1 MRYAILI
8 TILFCPLACEKPPTS
23 PEEAYKTFYAE
34 VAEAQPDW
42 DKITGFLDP
51 QALSIFRR
59 VGKRLAA
66 IEKFDGDPLDFF
78 FRQVKGIR
86 RRPLQKVSIASR
98 LEGKVIL
105 KVKAGPC
112 TEGEECQD
120 TLVEMRKAD
129 GRWVIIPRIPELLMQ
144 SNTRGGEEL
153 KE

>member
-8 TILFCPLACEKPPTS
+8 TILFCPMACEKPPTS
-23 PEEAYKTFYAE
+23 PEEAYTAFYNE

-42 DKITGFLDP
+42 DKIAGFLDP
-51 QALSIFRR
+51 QALSTFRR
-59 VGKRLAA
+59 VGKRLADL
-66 IEKFDGDPLDFF
+66 EKYDGDPLDFF
-78 FRQVKGIR
+78 FRQVKGTR
-86 RRPLQKVSIASR
+86 RMPLQQVSIASR
-98 LEGKVIL
+98 QEGKVIL

-112 TEGEECQD
+112 TEGEECED

-144 SNTRGGEEL
+144 STRGGEEL